1 MDITVRRNHQFVTS
15 YLPAGK
21 DATVVWGSQDFKFK
35 NSRKYPVRITATVS
49 GGVATVQI
57 WGVKEDVEYDISIET
72 KQISTIKYTTQY
84 VEDPSLPAGTQKVSQ
99 AGANGRKVQAYKVMK
114 LNGQVVSRT
123 LLSTDTY
130 RAMTRIV
137 RVGTKK

>member
-1 MDITVRRNHQFVTS
+1 M
-15 YLPAGK
+15 
-21 DATVVWGSQDFKFK
+21 
-35 NSRKYPVRITATVS
+35 
-49 GGVATVQI
+49 
-57 WGVKEDVEYDISIET
+57 
-72 KQISTIKYTTQY
+72 
-84 VEDPSLPAGTQKVSQ
+84 PAGTQKVSQ